1 MNHVK
6 QTDGGGM
13 RVWGYLRASTKEQD
27 AGRAFNELEAFAHS
41 HDLKVSKYFKENESG
56 ASLQR
61 PQLFLLLEIAERG
74 DILLCEQI
82 DRISRLTGEDWKT
95 LRGLIESK
103 GIRVV
108 SLDLPTS
115 HQLLNVQDEFTARM
129 FEAMNSMMLDMLAA
143 ISRKDYEDR
152 RRRQMQGI
160 EKAKNEKKYRG
171 RPVDESL
178 HNKVQELLSDGKSWN
193 KIQALIGCSRAT
205 IAKVAKNTPL
215 TKG

>member
-1 MNHVK
+1 
-6 QTDGGGM
+6 M
-13 RVWGYLRASTKEQD
+13 RVWAYLRASTKQQD
-27 AGRAFNELEAFAHS
+27 ADRALNELEAFAHS

-95 LRGLIESK
+95 LRALIESK

-115 HQLLNVQDEFTARM
+115 HQLLKVQDEFTARM

-152 RRRQMQGI
+152 RRRQKQGI
-160 EKAKNEKKYRG
+160 QKARSENRYKG
-171 RPVDESL
+171 RPIDQEL
-178 HNKVQELLSDGKSWN
+178 HRRIAELLSDGKSWN
-193 KIQALIGCSRAT
+193 KVQDLIGCSRAT
-205 IAKVAKNTPL
+205 VAKVSKKMAITAL
-215 TKG
+215 

>member
-1 MNHVK
+1 MIL
-6 QTDGGGM
+6 M
-13 RVWGYLRASTKEQD
+13 RVWAYLRASTKQQD
-27 AGRAFNELEAFAHS
+27 ADRALNELEAFAHS

-95 LRGLIESK
+95 LRAIIESK

-152 RRRQMQGI
+152 RRRQKQGI
-160 EKAKNEKKYRG
+160 QKAMSENRYKG
-171 RPVDESL
+171 RPIDQEL
-178 HNKVQELLSDGKSWN
+178 HRRIAELLSDGKSWN
-193 KIQALIGCSRAT
+193 KVQDLIGCSRAT
-205 IAKVAKNTPL
+205 VAKVSKKMTITAL
-215 TKG
+215 

>member
-1 MNHVK
+1 MVIL
-6 QTDGGGM
+6 M
-13 RVWGYLRASTKEQD
+13 RVWAYLRASTKQQD
-27 AGRAFNELEAFAHS
+27 ADRALNELEAFAHS

-95 LRGLIESK
+95 LRAIIESK

-152 RRRQMQGI
+152 RRRQKQGI
-160 EKAKNEKKYRG
+160 QKAMSENRYKG
-171 RPVDESL
+171 RPIDQEL
-178 HNKVQELLSDGKSWN
+178 HRRIAELLSDGKSWN
-193 KIQALIGCSRAT
+193 KVQDLIGCSRAT
-205 IAKVAKNTPL
+205 VAKVSKKMTITAL
-215 TKG
+215 

>member
-1 MNHVK
+1 MVIL
-6 QTDGGGM
+6 M
-13 RVWGYLRASTKEQD
+13 RVWAYLRASTKFQD
-27 AGRAFNELEAFAHS
+27 ADRALNELEAFAHS

-95 LRGLIESK
+95 LRAIIESK

-115 HQLLNVQDEFTARM
+115 HQLLNVQDEFTFRM

-152 RRRQMQGI
+152 RRRQKQGI
-160 EKAKNEKKYRG
+160 QKAKNENKYKG
-171 RPVDESL
+171 RPIDVEL
-178 HNKVQELLSDGKSWN
+178 HRRIAELLSDGKSWN
-193 KIQALIGCSRAT
+193 KVQDLIGCSRAT
-205 IAKVAKNTPL
+205 VAKVSKKMAVTEL
-215 TKG
+215 

>member
-1 MNHVK
+1 
-6 QTDGGGM
+6 M
-13 RVWGYLRASTKEQD
+13 RVWAYLRASTKQQD
-27 AGRAFNELEAFAHS
+27 ADRALNELEAFAHS

-95 LRGLIESK
+95 LRAIIESK

-152 RRRQMQGI
+152 RRRQKQGI
-160 EKAKNEKKYRG
+160 QKARSENRYKG
-171 RPVDESL
+171 RPIDQEL
-178 HNKVQELLSDGKSWN
+178 HRRIAELLSDGKSWN
-193 KIQALIGCSRAT
+193 KVQDLIGCSRAT
-205 IAKVAKNTPL
+205 VAKVSKKMAITAL
-215 TKG
+215 

>member
-1 MNHVK
+1 
-6 QTDGGGM
+6 M
-13 RVWGYLRASTKEQD
+13 RVWAYLRASTKQQD
-27 AGRAFNELEAFAHS
+27 ADRALNELEAFANS

-95 LRGLIESK
+95 LRALIESK
-103 GIRVV
+103 GIRIV

-152 RRRQMQGI
+152 RRRQKQGI
-160 EKAKNEKKYRG
+160 QKARSENRYKG
-171 RPVDESL
+171 RPIDQEL
-178 HNKVQELLSDGKSWN
+178 HRRIAELLSDGKSWN
-193 KIQALIGCSRAT
+193 KVQDLIGCSRAT
-205 IAKVAKNTPL
+205 VAKVSKKMAITAL
-215 TKG
+215 

>member
-1 MNHVK
+1 MNI
-6 QTDGGGM
+6 M
-13 RVWGYLRASTKEQD
+13 RVWAYLRASTKQQD
-27 AGRAFNELEAFAHS
+27 ADRALNELEAFAHS

-95 LRGLIESK
+95 LRALIESK

-115 HQLLNVQDEFTARM
+115 HQLLKVQDEFTARM

-152 RRRQMQGI
+152 RRRQKQGI
-160 EKAKNEKKYRG
+160 QKARSENRYKG
-171 RPVDESL
+171 RPIDQEL
-178 HNKVQELLSDGKSWN
+178 HRRIAELLSDGKSWN
-193 KIQALIGCSRAT
+193 KVQDLIGCSRAT
-205 IAKVAKNTPL
+205 VAKVSKKMAITAL
-215 TKG
+215 

>member
-1 MNHVK
+1 MVSI
-6 QTDGGGM
+6 M
-13 RVWGYLRASTKEQD
+13 RVWAYLRASTKQQD
-27 AGRAFNELEAFAHS
+27 ADRALNELEAFAHS

-95 LRGLIESK
+95 LRAIIESK

-115 HQLLNVQDEFTARM
+115 HQLLNVQDEFTVRM

-152 RRRQMQGI
+152 RRRQKQGI
-160 EKAKNEKKYRG
+160 QKARSENRYKG
-171 RPVDESL
+171 RPIDQEL
-178 HNKVQELLSDGKSWN
+178 HRRIAELLSDGKSWN
-193 KIQALIGCSRAT
+193 KVQDLIGCSRAT
-205 IAKVAKNTPL
+205 VAKVSKKMAITAL
-215 TKG
+215 

>member
-1 MNHVK
+1 
-6 QTDGGGM
+6 M
-13 RVWGYLRASTKEQD
+13 RVWAYLRASTKFQD
-27 AGRAFNELEAFAHS
+27 ADRALNELEAFAHS

-95 LRGLIESK
+95 LRAIIESK

-115 HQLLNVQDEFTARM
+115 HQLLNVQDEFTSRM

-152 RRRQMQGI
+152 RRRQKQGI
-160 EKAKNEKKYRG
+160 QKAKNENKYKG
-171 RPVDESL
+171 RPIDVEL
-178 HNKVQELLSDGKSWN
+178 HRRIAELLSDGKSWN
-193 KIQALIGCSRAT
+193 KVQDLIGCSRAT
-205 IAKVAKNTPL
+205 VAKVSKKMAVTEL
-215 TKG
+215 

>member
-1 MNHVK
+1 
-6 QTDGGGM
+6 M
-13 RVWGYLRASTKEQD
+13 RVWAYLRASTKQQD
-27 AGRAFNELEAFAHS
+27 ADRALNELEAFAHS

-56 ASLQR
+56 ANLQR

-95 LRGLIESK
+95 LRALIESK

-115 HQLLNVQDEFTARM
+115 HQLLKVQDEFTARM

-152 RRRQMQGI
+152 RRRQKQGI
-160 EKAKNEKKYRG
+160 QKARSENRYKG
-171 RPVDESL
+171 RPIDLEL
-178 HNKVQELLSDGKSWN
+178 HRRIAELLSDGKSWN
-193 KIQALIGCSRAT
+193 KVQDLIGCSRAT
-205 IAKVAKNTPL
+205 VAKVSKKMAITAL
-215 TKG
+215 

>member
-1 MNHVK
+1 MVIL
-6 QTDGGGM
+6 M
-13 RVWGYLRASTKEQD
+13 RVWAYLRASTKFQD
-27 AGRAFNELEAFAHS
+27 ADRALNELEAFAHS

-95 LRGLIESK
+95 LRAIIESK

-115 HQLLNVQDEFTARM
+115 HQLLNVQDEFTSRM

-152 RRRQMQGI
+152 RRRQKQGI
-160 EKAKNEKKYRG
+160 QKAKNENKYKG
-171 RPVDESL
+171 RPIDVEL
-178 HNKVQELLSDGKSWN
+178 HRRIAELLSDGKSWN
-193 KIQALIGCSRAT
+193 KVQDLIGCSRAT
-205 IAKVAKNTPL
+205 VAKVSKKMAVTEL
-215 TKG
+215 

>member
-1 MNHVK
+1 MAVI
-6 QTDGGGM
+6 M
-13 RVWGYLRASTKEQD
+13 RVWAYLRASTKEQD
-27 AGRAFNELEAFAHS
+27 ADRALNELETFAHS

-95 LRGLIESK
+95 LRAIIESK

-152 RRRQMQGI
+152 RRRQKQGI
-160 EKAKNEKKYRG
+160 QKARSENRYKG
-171 RPVDESL
+171 RPIDQEL
-178 HNKVQELLSDGKSWN
+178 HRRIAELLSDGKSWN
-193 KIQALIGCSRAT
+193 KVQDLIGCSRAT
-205 IAKVAKNTPL
+205 VAKVSKKMAITAL
-215 TKG
+215 

>member
-1 MNHVK
+1 
-6 QTDGGGM
+6 M
-13 RVWGYLRASTKEQD
+13 RVWAYLRASTKQQD
-27 AGRAFNELEAFAHS
+27 ADRALNELEAFAHS

-95 LRGLIESK
+95 LRAIIESK
-103 GIRVV
+103 GIRIV

-152 RRRQMQGI
+152 RRRQKQGI
-160 EKAKNEKKYRG
+160 QKARSENRYKG
-171 RPVDESL
+171 RPIDQEL
-178 HNKVQELLSDGKSWN
+178 HRRIAELLSDGKSWN
-193 KIQALIGCSRAT
+193 KVQDLIGCSRAT
-205 IAKVAKNTPL
+205 VAKVSKKMAITAL
-215 TKG
+215 

>member
-1 MNHVK
+1 MVVI
-6 QTDGGGM
+6 M
-13 RVWGYLRASTKEQD
+13 RVWAYLRASTKEQD
-27 AGRAFNELEAFAHS
+27 ADRALNELEEFAHS

-95 LRGLIESK
+95 LRAIIESK

-152 RRRQMQGI
+152 RRRQKQGI
-160 EKAKNEKKYRG
+160 QKARSENRYKG
-171 RPVDESL
+171 RPIDQEL
-178 HNKVQELLSDGKSWN
+178 HRRIAELLSDGKSWN
-193 KIQALIGCSRAT
+193 KVQDLIGCSRAT
-205 IAKVAKNTPL
+205 VAKVSKKMAITAL
-215 TKG
+215 

>member
-1 MNHVK
+1 MV
-6 QTDGGGM
+6 TIM
-13 RVWGYLRASTKEQD
+13 RVWAYLRASTKEQD
-27 AGRAFNELEAFAHS
+27 ADRALKELEAFAHS

-95 LRGLIESK
+95 LRAIIESK

-152 RRRQMQGI
+152 RRRQKQGI
-160 EKAKNEKKYRG
+160 QKARSENRYKG
-171 RPVDESL
+171 RPIDQEL
-178 HNKVQELLSDGKSWN
+178 HRRIAELLSDGKSWN
-193 KIQALIGCSRAT
+193 KVQDLIGCSRAT
-205 IAKVAKNTPL
+205 VAKVSKKMAITAL
-215 TKG
+215 

>member
-1 MNHVK
+1 
-6 QTDGGGM
+6 M
-13 RVWGYLRASTKEQD
+13 RVWAYLRASTKFQD
-27 AGRAFNELEAFAHS
+27 ADRALNELEAFAHS

-95 LRGLIESK
+95 LRAIIESK

-115 HQLLNVQDEFTARM
+115 HQLLNVQDEFTFRM

-152 RRRQMQGI
+152 RRRQKQGI
-160 EKAKNEKKYRG
+160 QKAKNENKYKG
-171 RPVDESL
+171 RPIDVEL
-178 HNKVQELLSDGKSWN
+178 HRRIAELLSDGKSWN
-193 KIQALIGCSRAT
+193 KVQDLIGCSRAT
-205 IAKVAKNTPL
+205 VAKVSKKMAVTEL
-215 TKG
+215 

>member
-1 MNHVK
+1 MSI
-6 QTDGGGM
+6 M
-13 RVWGYLRASTKEQD
+13 RVWAYLRASTKQQD
-27 AGRAFNELEAFAHS
+27 ADRALNELEAFAHS

-95 LRGLIESK
+95 LRAIIESK

-115 HQLLNVQDEFTARM
+115 HQLLNVQDEFTVRM

-152 RRRQMQGI
+152 RRRQKQGI
-160 EKAKNEKKYRG
+160 QKARSENRYKG
-171 RPVDESL
+171 RPIDQEL
-178 HNKVQELLSDGKSWN
+178 HRRIAELLSDGKSWN
-193 KIQALIGCSRAT
+193 KVQDLIGCSRAT
-205 IAKVAKNTPL
+205 VAKVSKKMAITAL
-215 TKG
+215 

>member
-1 MNHVK
+1 MVIL
-6 QTDGGGM
+6 M
-13 RVWGYLRASTKEQD
+13 RVWAYLRASTKEQD
-27 AGRAFNELEAFAHS
+27 ADRALNELESFAHS

-95 LRGLIESK
+95 LRAIIESK

-115 HQLLNVQDEFTARM
+115 HQLLNVHDEFTARM

-152 RRRQMQGI
+152 RRRQKQGI
-160 EKAKNEKKYRG
+160 QKAMSENRYKG
-171 RPVDESL
+171 RPIDQEL
-178 HNKVQELLSDGKSWN
+178 HRRITELLSDGKSWN
-193 KIQALIGCSRAT
+193 KVQDLIGCSRAT
-205 IAKVAKNTPL
+205 VAKVSKKMSITSI
-215 TKG
+215 

>member
-1 MNHVK
+1 
-6 QTDGGGM
+6 M
-13 RVWGYLRASTKEQD
+13 RVWAYLRASTKQQD
-27 AGRAFNELEAFAHS
+27 ADRALNELEAFAHS

-95 LRGLIESK
+95 LRAIIESK

-115 HQLLNVQDEFTARM
+115 HQLLNVQDEFTVRM

-152 RRRQMQGI
+152 RRRQKQGI
-160 EKAKNEKKYRG
+160 QKARSENRYKG
-171 RPVDESL
+171 RPIDQEL
-178 HNKVQELLSDGKSWN
+178 HRRIAELLSDGKSWN
-193 KIQALIGCSRAT
+193 KVQDLIGCSRAT
-205 IAKVAKNTPL
+205 VAKVSKKMAITAL
-215 TKG
+215 

>member
-1 MNHVK
+1 MNI
-6 QTDGGGM
+6 M
-13 RVWGYLRASTKEQD
+13 RVWAYLRASTKQQD
-27 AGRAFNELEAFAHS
+27 ADRALNELEAFAHS

-95 LRGLIESK
+95 LRAIIESK
-103 GIRVV
+103 GIRIV

-152 RRRQMQGI
+152 RRRQKQGI
-160 EKAKNEKKYRG
+160 QKARSENRYKG
-171 RPVDESL
+171 RPIDQEL
-178 HNKVQELLSDGKSWN
+178 HRRIAELLSDGKSWN
-193 KIQALIGCSRAT
+193 KVQDLIGCSRAT
-205 IAKVAKNTPL
+205 VAKVSKKMAITAL
-215 TKG
+215 

>member
-1 MNHVK
+1 MV
-6 QTDGGGM
+6 TIM
-13 RVWGYLRASTKEQD
+13 RVWAYLRASTKEQD
-27 AGRAFNELEAFAHS
+27 ADRALKELEAFAHS
-41 HDLKVSKYFKENESG
+41 HDLKISKYFKENESG

-61 PQLFLLLEIAERG
+61 PQLFLLLDIAERG

-82 DRISRLTGEDWKT
+82 DRISRLTAEDWKT

-115 HQLLNVQDEFTARM
+115 HQLLHVQDEFTARM

-152 RRRQMQGI
+152 RRRQKQGI
-160 EKAKNEKKYRG
+160 EKAKREKKYRG

-178 HNKVQELLSDGKSWN
+178 HHKVQELLSDGKSWS

-205 IAKVAKNTPL
+205 IAKVAKNSSL
-215 TKG
+215 IEE

>member
-1 MNHVK
+1 
-6 QTDGGGM
+6 M
-13 RVWGYLRASTKEQD
+13 RVWAYLRASTKQQD
-27 AGRAFNELEAFAHS
+27 ADRALNELEAFAHS

-95 LRGLIESK
+95 LRAIIESK

-152 RRRQMQGI
+152 RRRQKQGI
-160 EKAKNEKKYRG
+160 QKAKNENRYKG
-171 RPVDESL
+171 RPIDQEL
-178 HNKVQELLSDGKSWN
+178 HRRIAELLSDGKSWN
-193 KIQALIGCSRAT
+193 KVQDLIGCSRAT
-205 IAKVAKNTPL
+205 VAKVSKKMAITAL
-215 TKG
+215 

>member
-1 MNHVK
+1 
-6 QTDGGGM
+6 M
-13 RVWGYLRASTKEQD
+13 RVWAYLRASTKQQD
-27 AGRAFNELEAFAHS
+27 ADRALNELEAFAHS

-95 LRGLIESK
+95 LRAIIESK

-152 RRRQMQGI
+152 RRRQKQGI
-160 EKAKNEKKYRG
+160 QKAMSENRYKG
-171 RPVDESL
+171 RPIDQEL
-178 HNKVQELLSDGKSWN
+178 HRRIAELLSDGKSWN
-193 KIQALIGCSRAT
+193 KVQDLIGCSRAT
-205 IAKVAKNTPL
+205 VAKVSKKMTITAL
-215 TKG
+215 

>member
-1 MNHVK
+1 
-6 QTDGGGM
+6 M
-13 RVWGYLRASTKEQD
+13 RVWAYLRASTKQQD
-27 AGRAFNELEAFAHS
+27 ADRALNELEAFAHS

-61 PQLFLLLEIAERG
+61 PQLFLLLEIAEHG

-95 LRGLIESK
+95 LRALIESK

-115 HQLLNVQDEFTARM
+115 HQLLKVQDEFTARM

-152 RRRQMQGI
+152 RRRQKQGI
-160 EKAKNEKKYRG
+160 QKARSENRYKG
-171 RPVDESL
+171 RPIDQEL
-178 HNKVQELLSDGKSWN
+178 HRRIAELLSDGKSWN
-193 KIQALIGCSRAT
+193 KVQDLIGCSRAT
-205 IAKVAKNTPL
+205 VAKVSKKMAITAL
-215 TKG
+215 

>member
-1 MNHVK
+1 
-6 QTDGGGM
+6 M
-13 RVWGYLRASTKEQD
+13 RVWAYLRASTKQQD
-27 AGRAFNELEAFAHS
+27 ADRALNELEAFAHS

-95 LRGLIESK
+95 LRALIESK

-129 FEAMNSMMLDMLAA
+129 FEATNSMMLDMLAA

-152 RRRQMQGI
+152 RRRQKQGI
-160 EKAKNEKKYRG
+160 QKARSENRYKG
-171 RPVDESL
+171 RPIDQEL
-178 HNKVQELLSDGKSWN
+178 HRRIAELLSDGKSWN
-193 KIQALIGCSRAT
+193 KVQDLIGCSRAT
-205 IAKVAKNTPL
+205 VAKVSKKMALQHCNN
-215 TKG
+215 